1 MIRRFRPSSGVM
13 KPKFGNVIEILSKEV
28 PWEPNKADAAAASAA
43 LALTIALL
51 RALRDR
57 GVLSQGEIDDL
68 LSEASGRLSRTQS
81 SGLVERVRAS
91 LELKETD
98 E

>member
-1 MIRRFRPSSGVM
+1 MTTKPPLRALDITAMAKRRSAIRWYP
-13 KPKFGNVIEILSKEV
+13 NVSD
-28 PWEPNKADAAAASAA
+28 PASASAA

-57 GVLSQGEIDDL
+57 GVLSRAEVDDI
-68 LSEASGRLSRTQS
+68 LSEAARRSEHGKIAP
-81 SGLVERVRAS
+81 LVQQVRAD
-91 LELKETD
+91 LERADD